1 LLKKIKLT
9 KLDINTLEKNKDIRK
24 KPLKLSTSGRLQIRK
39 NLGPTGDGPKN
50 TGTKKTI
57 QIVFRNKNNQQKSS
71 STTQSNF
78 RGSSSFR
85 TPGGGGKALPP
96 ANFFNQPNKN
106 FSGKNRKSLE
116 AKKNVPKKSTL
127 KPQNDEF
134 GKMNVSKIL
143 EQEEQ
148 EFDKFP
154 SLAKLKRAREKEKLK
169 SQDGEEINK
178 VGREITIPEIITVQE
193 LANRMAEK
201 TADVVKTLMKMG
213 VMANATQSLEADTAE
228 IVATEL
234 GHRVKLV
241 NDDDILKEIED
252 TEDPQISQ
260 IPRAPVVTI
269 MGHVDHGKT
278 SILDAFRKSNVVA
291 GESGGI
297 TQHIGAY
304 QINNNNKKITFI
316 DTPGHAAFS
325 NMRAR
330 GSKTT
335 DIIILVVAADD
346 GLKPQTIESISHAK
360 VAKVPMIV
368 AINKI
373 DLPAAD
379 PDKVR
384 NDLLSHEV
392 VVEKHSG
399 DVLDVEISA
408 LKKLNLD
415 KLEEAIHLQA
425 DLLNLK
431 ANNNC
436 SARGVIIESKL
447 EKGRG
452 SVATVLV
459 QKGTLKIGDIFVSG
473 SEWGKVKALINDKG
487 ENVKK
492 AIPSMPIEVLGF
504 DSNPLAGDD
513 FIVLDSENSAKKIA
527 EYRFNKKQIHKN
539 KVIKTNVEEMFEQIS
554 AGEATSLPVIIKADV
569 QGSAEAIENSIIKLS
584 TDEVK
589 TSVIHK
595 GVGAITESDVALAN
609 SSKGFIVGFNVRA
622 IPQARD
628 MAKRDGIDIKY
639 YSIIYELI
647 DDIKNLLSGLLKPE
661 INEKITGNVEIRE
674 VFSISKIGNIA
685 GCFVKEGTI
694 SRNSKIRILR
704 DSVVIHTG
712 TIGSLKRFKEE
723 VKEVKTGYECG
734 VMIENY
740 SDIKVNDIIE
750 TFEVIET
757 TRKL

>member
-1 LLKKIKLT
+1 
-9 KLDINTLEKNKDIRK
+9 LENNKDNK
-24 KPLKLSTSGRLQIRK
+24 NKPLKLSTSGRLQIRK
-39 NLGPTGDGPKN
+39 NLGPSGRASKN
-50 TGTKKTI
+50 TNSGVKKTI

-71 STTQSNF
+71 STTQSSF

-85 TPGGGGKALPP
+85 SPSASSKSSPLT
-96 ANFFNQPNKN
+96 NFFNQPNKN
-106 FSGKNRKSLE
+106 FSGKNKKTNDS
-116 AKKNVPKKSTL
+116 KKNTPKKSTL
-127 KPQNDEF
+127 KPQDDDF
-134 GKMNVSKIL
+134 GKINVNKIL

-154 SLAKLKRAREKEKLK
+154 SLAKLKRAREKEKLQSK
-169 SQDGEEINK
+169 DGEDDNK
-178 VGREITIPEIITVQE
+178 AGREIIIPEIITVQD

-213 VMANATQSLEADTAE
+213 VMAKPTQSLEADTAQ
-228 IVATEL
+228 IVANEL

-241 NDDDILKEIED
+241 NDDDILIEIADVED
-252 TEDPQISQ
+252 EESLLEA
-260 IPRAPVVTI
+260 RAPVVTI

-278 SILDAFRKSNVVA
+278 SILDAFRNSNVVA

-304 QINNNNKKITFI
+304 QITNSNNKKITFI

-360 VAKVPMIV
+360 AANVPLIV

-384 NDLLSHEV
+384 NELLNHEII
-392 VVEKHSG
+392 VEKMSG
-399 DVLDVEISA
+399 EVLDVEISA
-408 LKKLNLD
+408 LKKINLD
-415 KLEEAIHLQA
+415 KLEEAILLQA

-431 ANNNC
+431 ANPNRSC
-436 SARGVIIESKL
+436 RGVIIESKL

-459 QKGTLKIGDIFVSG
+459 QKGSLKIGDIFVSG

-487 ENVKK
+487 ENVKD
-492 AIPSMPIEVLGF
+492 ALPSMPIEVLGF

-513 FIVLDSENSAKKIA
+513 FVVIGSETTARKIA
-527 EYRFNKKQIHKN
+527 EYRFNKKQIQKN
-539 KVIKTNVEEMFEQIS
+539 KALKTNVEEMFEQIS
-554 AGEATSLPVIIKADV
+554 VGEASSLPVIIKADV
-569 QGSAEAIENSIIKLS
+569 QGSAEAIESSIIKLS

-589 TSVIHK
+589 TTVIHK

-609 SSKGFIVGFNVRA
+609 SGKGFIVGFNVRA

-628 MAKRDGIDIKY
+628 MAKRDGVDIKY

-647 DDIKNLLSGLLKPE
+647 EDIKNLLGGLLKPE
-661 INEKITGNVEIRE
+661 VTEKITGNIEIRE
-674 VFSISKIGNIA
+674 VFSITKFGKVA
-685 GCFVKEGTI
+685 GCFVKEGFI
-694 SRNSKIRILR
+694 FRNSKIRILR
-704 DSVVIHTG
+704 DNVVIHTG
-712 TIGSLKRFKEE
+712 SINSLKRFKEE
-723 VKEVKTGYECG
+723 VKEVKAGYECG
-734 VMIENY
+734 VMIDNY
-740 SDIKVNDIIE
+740 SDIKVKDIIE

-757 TRKL
+757 SRKL

>member
-1 LLKKIKLT
+1 M
-9 KLDINTLEKNKDIRK
+9 DKNKETKK
-24 KPLKLSTSGRLQIRK
+24 KPLKLSSSGRLQIRK
-39 NLGPTGDGPKN
+39 NLGPSGNGPKN
-50 TGTKKTI
+50 VGNKKTI
-57 QIVFRNKNNQQKSS
+57 QIVFRNKNSQQKSS

-78 RGSSSFR
+78 RGSSTFR
-85 TPGGGGKALPP
+85 AQNASKVNPA

-106 FSGKNRKSLE
+106 FSTKN
-116 AKKNVPKKSTL
+116 KKAPSNKKTLPKKSTL
-127 KPQNDEF
+127 KPQDDEF
-134 GKMNVSKIL
+134 SKISVNKIL
-143 EQEEQ
+143 EKEEQ

-154 SLAKLKRAREKEKLK
+154 SLAKLKRAREKEKLQ
-169 SQDGEEINK
+169 SQELQDENK
-178 VGREITIPEIITVQE
+178 IVKEITIPEIITVQE

-234 GHRVKLV
+234 GHKVKLV
-241 NDDDILKEIED
+241 NDDDILKELED
-252 TEDPQISQ
+252 FEDSENSLKS
-260 IPRAPVVTI
+260 RAPVVTI

-278 SILDAFRKSNVVA
+278 SILDAFRSSNVVG

-330 GSKTT
+330 GSQTT

-360 VAKVPMIV
+360 AAKVPIIV

-379 PDKVR
+379 PEKVR
-384 NDLLSHEV
+384 NELLNHEI
-392 VVEKHSG
+392 VVEKLSG
-399 DVLDVEISA
+399 DILDVEISA
-408 LKKLNLD
+408 LKKINLD

-431 ANNNC
+431 ANPNR
-436 SARGVIIESKL
+436 SSRGVIIESKL

-473 SEWGKVKALINDKG
+473 SEWGKVKALVNDKG
-487 ENVKK
+487 KNVNE
-492 AIPSMPIEVLGF
+492 AVPSMPIEVLGF

-513 FIVLDSENSAKKIA
+513 FIVVESENIARKIS
-527 EYRFNKKQIHKN
+527 EYRFNKKQIQKN
-539 KVIKTNVEEMFEQIS
+539 KVVKTNVEEMFEQIS
-554 AGEATSLPVIIKADV
+554 AGEISSLPVIIKADV

-584 TDEVK
+584 TNEVK
-589 TSVIHK
+589 TTVIHK

-609 SSKGFIVGFNVRA
+609 SGKGLIVGFNVRA

-647 DDIKNLLSGLLKPE
+647 DDMKNLLSGLLKPE
-661 INEKITGNVEIRE
+661 IKENITGNVEIRE
-674 VFSISKIGNIA
+674 VFAISKIGNIA
-685 GCFVKEGTI
+685 GCFVKDGFI

-704 DSVVIHTG
+704 DNVVIHTG
-712 TIGSLKRFKEE
+712 EINSLKRFKEE
-723 VKEVKTGYECG
+723 VKEVKSGYECG

-750 TFEVIET
+750 TFEIIET

>member
-1 LLKKIKLT
+1 MDKDKDKD
-9 KLDINTLEKNKDIRK
+9 KDNKK

-39 NLGPTGDGPKN
+39 NLGPAGDRPRN
-50 TGTKKTI
+50 TGQKKTI

-71 STTQSNF
+71 STAQSNF

-85 TPGGGGKALPP
+85 TPGATSKLAPP
-96 ANFFNQPNKN
+96 TNFFNQPNKN
-106 FSGKNRKSLE
+106 FSSKNKKSSE
-116 AKKNVPKKSTL
+116 AKKSSPKKSTL
-127 KPQNDEF
+127 KPQDNDI
-134 GKMNVSKIL
+134 GKININKIL

-154 SLAKLKRAREKEKLK
+154 SLAKIKRAREKEKLK
-169 SQDGEEINK
+169 SQDSTEPIK
-178 VGREITIPEIITVQE
+178 TGREITIPEIITVQE

-234 GHRVKLV
+234 GHKAKLV
-241 NDDDILKEIED
+241 TDDDILKEIED
-252 TEDPQISQ
+252 IDDSKESLQT
-260 IPRAPVVTI
+260 RAPVVTI

-278 SILDAFRKSNVVA
+278 SILDAFRNSNVVS

-304 QINNNNKKITFI
+304 QINNNDKKITFI

-335 DIIILVVAADD
+335 DLIILVVAADD

-360 VAKVPMIV
+360 AANVPIII
-368 AINKI
+368 AINKM

-384 NDLLSHEV
+384 NELLSHEV
-392 VVEKHSG
+392 VVEKLSG

-408 LKKLNLD
+408 LKKTNLE

-425 DLLNLK
+425 DLLNLS
-431 ANNNC
+431 ANPNR
-436 SARGVIIESKL
+436 SARGSIIESKL

-473 SEWGKVKALINDKG
+473 SEWGKVKALIDDKG
-487 ENVKK
+487 NNIKQ
-492 AIPSMPIEVLGF
+492 APPSMPVEVLGF
-504 DSNPLAGDD
+504 DANPLAGDD
-513 FIVLDSENSAKKIA
+513 FIVVDNENTARKIA
-527 EYRFNKKQIHKN
+527 EYRFNKKQIQKN
-539 KVIKTNVEEMFEQIS
+539 KVVKTNVEEMFEQIS
-554 AGEATSLPVIIKADV
+554 AGESVTLPVIIKADV
-569 QGSAEAIENSIIKLS
+569 QGSAEAIENSITKLS
-584 TDEVK
+584 TEEVK

-609 SSKGFIVGFNVRA
+609 SGKGFIVGFNVRA

-628 MAKRDGIDIKY
+628 MAKRDGVNIQY

-647 DDIKNLLSGLLKPE
+647 DDIKNLMSGLLDPD
-661 INEKITGNVEIRE
+661 ISEKITGNVEIRE
-674 VFSISKIGNIA
+674 VFSISKVGNIA
-685 GCFVKEGTI
+685 GCFVKEGFIT
-694 SRNSKIRILR
+694 RNSKIRILR
-704 DSVVIHTG
+704 DNVVIHTG
-712 TIGSLKRFKEE
+712 SISSLKRFKEE

-750 TFEVIET
+750 TFEIIESK
-757 TRKL
+757 RKL

>member
-1 LLKKIKLT
+1 LDNKK
-9 KLDINTLEKNKDIRK
+9 DNKK
-24 KPLKLSTSGRLQIRK
+24 KPLKLSSSGRLQIRK
-39 NLGPTGDGPKN
+39 NLGPAGENSRSPGN
-50 TGTKKTI
+50 KKTI

-71 STTQSNF
+71 STAKSNF

-85 TPGGGGKALPP
+85 SQTPQAGT
-96 ANFFNQPNKN
+96 NFSPLNKN
-106 FSGKNRKSLE
+106 KSFENKN
-116 AKKNVPKKSTL
+116 KKNSETKKNQPKKSTL
-127 KPQNDEF
+127 KPIEDDF
-134 GKMNVSKIL
+134 SKTDAKKIL

-148 EFDKFP
+148 EYDRFP
-154 SLAKLKRAREKEKLK
+154 SLAKLKRAREKEKLQ
-169 SQDGEEINK
+169 SQDKDDEVKIS
-178 VGREITIPEIITVQE
+178 REVSIPEIITVQD

-228 IVATEL
+228 LVVQEL
-234 GHRVKLV
+234 GHKATRV
-241 NDDDILKEIED
+241 NEDDILKEIED
-252 TEDPQISQ
+252 YQDSKDSLKT
-260 IPRAPVVTI
+260 RAPVVTI

-278 SILDAFRKSNVVA
+278 SILDAFRSSNVVS

-304 QINNNNKKITFI
+304 QINNNGKKITFI

-330 GSKTT
+330 GAKTT

-346 GLKPQTIESISHAK
+346 SLKPQTVESIAHAK
-360 VAKVPMIV
+360 AAKVPIIV

-373 DLPAAD
+373 DLPTAD

-384 NDLLSHEV
+384 NDLLSQEII
-392 VVEKHSG
+392 VEKLSG
-399 DVLDVEISA
+399 EVLDVEVSA
-408 LKKLNLD
+408 TKKTNLD

-431 ANNNC
+431 ANPNR
-436 SARGVIIESKL
+436 SARGSIVESKL

-459 QKGTLKIGDIFVSG
+459 QKGTLKVSDIFVSG

-487 ENVKK
+487 ENIKE
-492 AIPSMPIEVLGF
+492 ATPAMPVEVLGF

-513 FIVLDSENSAKKIA
+513 FVVVESEAVARKIA
-527 EYRFNKKQIHKN
+527 EYRFNKLQIQKN
-539 KVIKTNVEEMFEQIS
+539 KVIKTNVEEMFQEINEGKIT
-554 AGEATSLPVIIKADV
+554 ALPLIIKADV
-569 QGSAEAIENSIIKLS
+569 QGSAEAIENSVIQLS
-584 TDEVK
+584 TEEVK
-589 TSVIHK
+589 VTVIHK

-622 IPQARD
+622 LPHARD
-628 MAKRDGIDIKY
+628 AAKRDGVDMKY

-647 DDIKNLLSGLLKPE
+647 DDIKNLLSGLLKPD
-661 INEKITGNVEIRE
+661 ISEKITGNLEIRE

-685 GCFVKEGTI
+685 GCMVKEGVI
-694 SRNSKIRILR
+694 ARKSKIRLIR
-704 DSVVIHTG
+704 DNVVIHTG
-712 TIGSLKRFKEE
+712 SISSLKRFKEE
-723 VKEVKTGYECG
+723 VSEVKNGFECG
-734 VMIENY
+734 VMLENY
-740 SDIKVNDIIE
+740 SDIKIGDILE
-750 TFEVIET
+750 TFEEIKINRE
-757 TRKL
+757 L